1 MTNHLIEQLRS
12 NAATSQSG
20 KDGFAPLS
28 GWLLSTLI
36 SLEEDCNSGG
46 LLLFAFKSG
55 GPLWRNAVAVAVAM
69 GNLDHHPETF
79 LLRAHGEID
88 ESRDAPSLRAQ
99 FAMAIQTMKPQQI
112 VEAALDV
119 LPPSLRGSL
128 KKIGN
133 EPLTT
138 PQAYK
143 RLIDLLGSTT
153 SDGRARRRVLEQVN
167 ERLTDN
173 LLQVIETLDLAI
185 LTPTVVTHI
194 HDAGV
199 AHRLN
204 ASLRA
209 IRILCNAATDKALRE
224 SADAMGSNFNA
235 GSFARSWLA
244 RADRLEPLGL
254 PIDDAAPDVIR
265 INPAQAEEW
274 GRRFRNCVS
283 SYTQEMAAGASA
295 FFVIEALSV
304 IVVLRLTDAGWML
317 VGVHTH
323 GNGPVARAVVET
335 VKDRLSGLGVLCILP
350 IKPKGPAAS
359 AISGFRR
366 DIDWEFE
373 FEGMGA
379 WD

>member
-1 MTNHLIEQLRS
+1 MTNHLIEHLRL
-12 NAATSQSG
+12 NAATNRPG
-20 KDGFAPLS
+20 KDWFSPLS
-28 GWLLSTLI
+28 GWLLSTLVA
-36 SLEEDCNSGG
+36 LEEDCGG
-46 LLLFAFKSG
+46 TLLFAYKA
-55 GPLWRNAVAVAVAM
+55 GPLWRNAVAVAVAT
-69 GNLDHHPETF
+69 GSLDHHPETF
-79 LLRAHGEID
+79 LLRAHGEVD

-99 FAMAIQTMKPQQI
+99 FATAIQNMKPQHI

-119 LPPSLRGSL
+119 LPPSLCGSL

-138 PQAYK
+138 AEAYK
-143 RLIDLLGSTT
+143 RLVDLLGSTNAE
-153 SDGRARRRVLEQVN
+153 DRARRRVLEQVN

-173 LLQVIETLDLAI
+173 LLQVIETVDRAV
-185 LTPTVVTHI
+185 LTPTVVTRI
-194 HDAGV
+194 HDAGE

-204 ASLRA
+204 ARLRA
-209 IRILCNAATDKALRE
+209 IRQLCSTANDRSLRE

-244 RADRLEPLGL
+244 RADRLEALGL
-254 PIDDAAPDVIR
+254 PIDDAPDVVR
-265 INPAQAEEW
+265 INPAKAEDW

-283 SYTQEMAAGASA
+283 SYSHEMAAGASA

-323 GNGPVARAVVET
+323 GNGPVARAVVEA

-359 AISGFRR
+359 VISGFRR

-379 WD
+379 CD

>member
-1 MTNHLIEQLRS
+1 MTNHLIEHLRS
-12 NAATSQSG
+12 SAATSQPG
-20 KDGFAPLS
+20 KDWFSPLS
-28 GWLLSTLI
+28 GWLLSTLVG
-36 SLEEDCNSGG
+36 LEEDCNSGG
-46 LLLFAFKSG
+46 ILLFAFKSG
-55 GPLWRNAVAVAVAM
+55 GPLWRNAVAVAVAT

-99 FAMAIQTMKPQQI
+99 FAIAIQTMKPQQI

-119 LPPSLRGSL
+119 LPPSLCGSL

-133 EPLTT
+133 EPFTT
-138 PQAYK
+138 AEAYR
-143 RLIDLLGSTT
+143 RLIDLLSSTKAE
-153 SDGRARRRVLEQVN
+153 DRARRRVLEQVN

-173 LLQVIETLDLAI
+173 LLQVIETVDLAV
-185 LTPTVVTHI
+185 LTPTVATSI
-194 HDAGV
+194 HDASE

-204 ASLRA
+204 ARLRA
-209 IRILCNAATDKALRE
+209 IRQLCSTATDQALRE

-254 PIDDAAPDVIR
+254 PIDDAPDVIR
-265 INPAQAEEW
+265 INPAKAEEW

-283 SYTQEMAAGASA
+283 SYANEMAAGASA
-295 FFVIEALSV
+295 FFVIEALSL

-323 GNGPVARAVVET
+323 GNGPVPRAVVET
-335 VKDRLSGLGVLCILP
+335 VKDRLIELGVLCILP

-359 AISGFRR
+359 ALRGFGR

-373 FEGMGA
+373 FEGMSA

>member
-1 MTNHLIEQLRS
+1 MTNHLIEHLRPD
-12 NAATSQSG
+12 AATSQSG
-20 KDGFAPLS
+20 KDWFAPLS
-28 GWLLSTLI
+28 GWLLSTLVG
-36 SLEEDCNSGG
+36 LEEDCGG
-46 LLLFAFKSG
+46 TLLFAYKA
-55 GPLWRNAVAVAVAM
+55 GPLWRNSVAVAVAT
-69 GNLDHHPETF
+69 GNLNHHPQTF
-79 LLRAHGEID
+79 LLRAYGSVD

-99 FAMAIQTMKPQQI
+99 FAKAIQTMTPRQI

-119 LPPSLRGSL
+119 LPPWLCGSL

-138 PQAYK
+138 AEAYR
-143 RLIDLLGSTT
+143 RLVDLLGSTNAE
-153 SDGRARRRVLEQVN
+153 DRARRRVLEQVN

-173 LLQVIETLDLAI
+173 LLQVIETVDLAV
-185 LTPTVVTHI
+185 LTPTVVTRI
-194 HDAGV
+194 HDASE

-204 ASLRA
+204 ARLRA
-209 IRILCNAATDKALRE
+209 IRQLCSTATDQALRE
-224 SADAMGSNFNA
+224 SADAIGSNFNA

-254 PIDDAAPDVIR
+254 PIDDAPDVIR
-265 INPAQAEEW
+265 INPAKADDW

-283 SYTQEMAAGASA
+283 SYANEMAAGASA

-323 GNGPVARAVVET
+323 GNGPVPRAVVET
-335 VKDRLSGLGVLCILP
+335 AKEKLCALGVLCILP
-350 IKPKGPAAS
+350 IKPKNPAAS

>member
-1 MTNHLIEQLRS
+1 MTNHLIEHLRP
-12 NAATSQSG
+12 NAATNQPG
-20 KDGFAPLS
+20 KDWFSPLS
-28 GWLLSTLI
+28 GWLLSTLVA
-36 SLEEDCNSGG
+36 LEEDCGG
-46 LLLFAFKSG
+46 TLLFAYKA
-55 GPLWRNAVAVAVAM
+55 GPLWRNAVAVAVAT

-79 LLRAHGEID
+79 LLRAHGEVD
-88 ESRDAPSLRAQ
+88 ESCDAPSLRAQ
-99 FAMAIQTMKPQQI
+99 FATAIQNMKPQHI

-119 LPPSLRGSL
+119 LPPSLCGSL

-138 PQAYK
+138 AQAYK
-143 RLIDLLGSTT
+143 RLVDLLGSTNAE
-153 SDGRARRRVLEQVN
+153 DRARRRVLEQVN
-167 ERLTDN
+167 ARLTDN
-173 LLQVIETLDLAI
+173 LLQVIETVDLAI
-185 LTPTVVTHI
+185 LTPTVATSI
-194 HDAGV
+194 HDASE

-204 ASLRA
+204 ARLRA
-209 IRILCNAATDKALRE
+209 IRQLCSTANDQSLRE

-254 PIDDAAPDVIR
+254 PIDDAPGVIR
-265 INPAQAEEW
+265 INPAKAEDW

-283 SYTQEMAAGASA
+283 SYSHEMAAGASA

-335 VKDRLSGLGVLCILP
+335 VKDRLSGLGILCILP

>member
-1 MTNHLIEQLRS
+1 MTNHLIEHLRS
-12 NAATSQSG
+12 NAATNQPG
-20 KDGFAPLS
+20 KDWLSPLS
-28 GWLLSTLI
+28 GWLLSTLVA
-36 SLEEDCNSGG
+36 LEEDCGG
-46 LLLFAFKSG
+46 TLLFAYKA
-55 GPLWRNAVAVAVAM
+55 GPLWRNSVAVAVAT
-69 GNLDHHPETF
+69 GNLNHHPQTF
-79 LLRAHGEID
+79 LLRAYGSVD

-119 LPPSLRGSL
+119 LPPSLCGSL

-133 EPLTT
+133 ELFTT
-138 PQAYK
+138 PEAYK
-143 RLIDLLGSTT
+143 RLIDLLCSTKAE
-153 SDGRARRRVLEQVN
+153 DRARRRVLEQVN

-173 LLQVIETLDLAI
+173 LLQIIETVDLAV
-185 LTPTVVTHI
+185 LTPTVATSI
-194 HDAGV
+194 HDASE

-204 ASLRA
+204 ARLRA
-209 IRILCNAATDKALRE
+209 IRQLCSTATDQSLRE
-224 SADAMGSNFNA
+224 SAVAMGSNFNA

-244 RADRLEPLGL
+244 RCDRLEPLGL
-254 PIDDAAPDVIR
+254 PIDDAPDVIR
-265 INPAQAEEW
+265 INPAKAEEW

-283 SYTQEMAAGASA
+283 SYANEMAAGASA

-323 GNGPVARAVVET
+323 GNGPVPRAVVET
-335 VKDRLSGLGVLCILP
+335 VKEKLCALGVLCILP
-350 IKPKGPAAS
+350 IRPKGPAAS

>member
-1 MTNHLIEQLRS
+1 MTNHLIEHLRS
-12 NAATSQSG
+12 NAATSQPG
-20 KDGFAPLS
+20 KDWFSPLS

-36 SLEEDCNSGG
+36 SLEEDCGG
-46 LLLFAFKSG
+46 ILLFAFKA
-55 GPLWRNAVAVAVAM
+55 GPLWRNAVALAVAT
-69 GNLDHHPETF
+69 GALDHPETF
-79 LLRAHGEID
+79 LLRAHGEVD

-99 FAMAIQTMKPQQI
+99 FATAIQNMKSQQI
-112 VEAALDV
+112 VEAALDI
-119 LPPSLRGSL
+119 LPPSLCGSL

-138 PQAYK
+138 AQAYK
-143 RLIDLLGSTT
+143 RLVDLLGSTNAE
-153 SDGRARRRVLEQVN
+153 DRARRRVLEQVN

-173 LLQVIETLDLAI
+173 LLQVIETVDLAV
-185 LTPTVVTHI
+185 LTPTVVTRI
-194 HDAGV
+194 HDAAE

-204 ASLRA
+204 ARLRA
-209 IRILCNAATDKALRE
+209 IRQLCSTATDQALRE

-235 GSFARSWLA
+235 GSFARSWVA

-254 PIDDAAPDVIR
+254 PIDDAPDVIR
-265 INPAQAEEW
+265 INPATAEDW

-283 SYTQEMAAGASA
+283 SYAHEMAAGASA
-295 FFVIEALSV
+295 LFVIEALSV

-317 VGVHTH
+317 CGVHNH

-335 VKDRLSGLGVLCILP
+335 VKERLSGLGVLCILP
-350 IKPKGPAAS
+350 IKPTGPAAS
-359 AISGFRR
+359 AVSGFRR
-366 DIDWEFE
+366 DVDWESE

>member
-1 MTNHLIEQLRS
+1 MTNHLIEHLRS
-12 NAATSQSG
+12 NAATNQPG
-20 KDGFAPLS
+20 KDWFSPLS

-36 SLEEDCNSGG
+36 SLEEDCGG
-46 LLLFAFKSG
+46 VLLFAYKA

-69 GNLDHHPETF
+69 GALDHLETF
-79 LLRAHGEID
+79 LLRAHSEVD

-99 FAMAIQTMKPQQI
+99 FASAIQTMKPQQI
-112 VEAALDV
+112 VETALDD
-119 LPPSLRGSL
+119 LPPSLCGSL

-138 PQAYK
+138 AQAYK
-143 RLIDLLGSTT
+143 RLVDLLGSTN
-153 SDGRARRRVLEQVN
+153 SEDRARRRVLEQVN

-173 LLQVIETLDLAI
+173 LLQVIETVDLAV
-185 LTPTVVTHI
+185 LTPTVATRI
-194 HDAGV
+194 HDARE
-199 AHRLN
+199 AHN
-204 ASLRA
+204 F
-209 IRILCNAATDKALRE
+209 NAALFSIRNLCSTATDQALRE

-244 RADRLEPLGL
+244 RCDRLEPLGL

-265 INPAQAEEW
+265 INPSTAEAT
-274 GRRFRNCVS
+274 GRRWRNCLAG
-283 SYTQEMAAGASA
+283 YGPEMASGTTA

-323 GNGPVARAVVET
+323 GNGPVPRAVVET
-335 VKDRLSGLGVLCILP
+335 AKEKLSALGVLCILP

>member
-1 MTNHLIEQLRS
+1 MIAPPPARS
-12 NAATSQSG
+12 RRCSAAT
-20 KDGFAPLS
+20 
-28 GWLLSTLI
+28 
-36 SLEEDCNSGG
+36 
-46 LLLFAFKSG
+46 
-55 GPLWRNAVAVAVAM
+55 
-69 GNLDHHPETF
+69 
-79 LLRAHGEID
+79 
-88 ESRDAPSLRAQ
+88 
-99 FAMAIQTMKPQQI
+99 
-112 VEAALDV
+112 
-119 LPPSLRGSL
+119 
-128 KKIGN
+128 N

-138 PQAYK
+138 PQAYQ

-153 SDGRARRRVLEQVN
+153 SEGRARRRVLEQVN

-173 LLQVIETLDLAI
+173 LLQVIETVDLAV
-185 LTPTVVTHI
+185 LTPTVATCI

-209 IRILCNAATDKALRE
+209 IRQLCSTATDQSLRE
-224 SADAMGSNFNA
+224 SADAMGSNFSA

-254 PIDDAAPDVIR
+254 PIDDAPDVIR
-265 INPAQAEEW
+265 INPAKAEDW

-283 SYTQEMAAGASA
+283 SYSHEMAAGASA

-323 GNGPVARAVVET
+323 GNGPVPRAVVET

-350 IKPKGPAAS
+350 IKPKNSAAS
-359 AISGFRR
+359 AISGFRGG
-366 DIDWEFE
+366 IDWEFG
-373 FEGMGA
+373 FEGMGT

>member
-1 MTNHLIEQLRS
+1 MTDHLIEHLRS
-12 NAATSQSG
+12 NAATNQPG
-20 KDGFAPLS
+20 KHWLSPLS
-28 GWLLSTLI
+28 GWLLSTLVV
-36 SLEEDCNSGG
+36 LEEDCGG
-46 LLLFAFKSG
+46 TLLFAYKA
-55 GPLWRNAVAVAVAM
+55 GPLWRNSVAVAVAM
-69 GNLDHHPETF
+69 GNLDHHPQTF
-79 LLRAHGEID
+79 LLRAYGSVD

-99 FAMAIQTMKPQQI
+99 FAKAIQTMTPRQI

-119 LPPSLRGSL
+119 LPPSLCGSL
-128 KKIGN
+128 KKIGI
-133 EPLTT
+133 EALTT
-138 PQAYK
+138 AEAYR
-143 RLIDLLGSTT
+143 RLVDLLGSTNAE
-153 SDGRARRRVLEQVN
+153 DRARRRVLEQVN

-173 LLQVIETLDLAI
+173 LLQVIETVDLAV
-185 LTPTVVTHI
+185 LTPTVVTRI
-194 HDAGV
+194 HDAGD

-204 ASLRA
+204 ARLRA
-209 IRILCNAATDKALRE
+209 IRQLCSTANDKSLRE

-254 PIDDAAPDVIR
+254 PIDDALDVIR
-265 INPAQAEEW
+265 INPAKAEDW

-283 SYTQEMAAGASA
+283 SYASEMAAGASA

-323 GNGPVARAVVET
+323 GNGPVPRAVVET
-335 VKDRLSGLGVLCILP
+335 VKEKLCALGVLCILP

>member
-1 MTNHLIEQLRS
+1 MTNHLIEHLRS
-12 NAATSQSG
+12 NAATSQPG
-20 KDGFAPLS
+20 KDWFAPLS
-28 GWLLSTLI
+28 GWLLSTLVG
-36 SLEEDCNSGG
+36 LEEDCGG
-46 LLLFAFKSG
+46 TLLFAFKSG
-55 GPLWRNAVAVAVAM
+55 PLWRNALAVAVAM
-69 GNLDHHPETF
+69 GALDHLETF
-79 LLRAHGEID
+79 LLRAHAEVD

-99 FAMAIQTMKPQQI
+99 FASAVQNMKPQQI
-112 VEAALDV
+112 IEAALDV
-119 LPPSLRGSL
+119 LPPSLCGSL

-133 EPLTT
+133 ETLTT
-138 PQAYK
+138 VQAYK
-143 RLIDLLGSTT
+143 RLVDLLGSTNAE
-153 SDGRARRRVLEQVN
+153 GRARRRVLEQVN

-173 LLQVIETLDLAI
+173 LLQVIETVDLAV
-185 LTPTVVTHI
+185 LTPTVVTRI
-194 HDAGV
+194 HDAV
-199 AHRLN
+199 DVHRLN
-204 ASLRA
+204 AGLRA
-209 IRILCNAATDKALRE
+209 VRKLVSTATDKSLRE

-235 GSFARSWLA
+235 GSFVRSLLA
-244 RADRLEPLGL
+244 RADILEPLGL
-254 PIDDAAPDVIR
+254 PIDDAPDVIR
-265 INPAQAEEW
+265 INPISSEDW

-283 SYTQEMAAGASA
+283 SYANEMVAGASA

-323 GNGPVARAVVET
+323 GNGPVPRAVVET
-335 VKDRLSGLGVLCILP
+335 AKEKLSALGILCILP